1 MHFFAYK
8 NPDFFCAL
16 ICFIVIIWLEL
27 MSGYHVCSTTENS
40 PMAPKKRFGCGNLRV
55 IRLPCGMGKNN

>member
-27 MSGYHVCSTTENS
+27 MSGYH
-40 PMAPKKRFGCGNLRV
+40 MFAPQLKIHRWRPKNVLAVV
-55 IRLPCGMGKNN
+55 ICV